1 MNLQRNHQSLL
12 LCLLIASVISTGI
25 HYTDNFLFYQ
35 KYPQPEWITLDS
47 IYICWVILTLV
58 GIMGYWLYRVGN
70 LGGAYVFLSIY
81 SLTGLSSLGH
91 YLYGAMSEFSFKMHL
106 FICTDALTGM
116 ALLGFVFW
124 SGLLLKE
131 WSRKSTVAD

>member
-1 MNLQRNHQSLL
+1 MNLPRNHQSLL
-12 LCLLIASVISTGI
+12 LCLLIASIISTGI
-25 HYTDNFLFYQ
+25 HFTDNFLFYQ

-47 IYICWVILTLV
+47 IYISWVILTLV
-58 GIMGYWLYRVGN
+58 GIVGYWLYRVGN
-70 LGGAYVFLSIY
+70 LGVAYVCLSMY

-91 YLYGAMSEFSFKMHL
+91 YLYGAMSKFSVKMHL
-106 FICTDALTGM
+106 FIWTDALTGM